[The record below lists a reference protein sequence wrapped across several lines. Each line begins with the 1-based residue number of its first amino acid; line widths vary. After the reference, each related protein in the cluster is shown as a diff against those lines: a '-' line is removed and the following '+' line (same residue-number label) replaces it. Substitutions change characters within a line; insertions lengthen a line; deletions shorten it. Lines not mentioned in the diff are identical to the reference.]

1 MEVKKTYYD
10 NGNIKKEEQVNQEGK
25 THGTLKQ
32 YHENG
37 QLSVEAEFTNGIQ
50 NDGNIVSYHENGTKA
65 RSVILKDG
73 SFQGEYFEW
82 HANGALSCQGIYQDD
97 KVLERTLWD
106 ENGELLSK
114 KDKTV
119 NKSSENK
126 TKIDINKDT
135 IVTEIGGIKT
145 NIKLGFLLDIFC
157 ELYDIDYVDQIIKEI
172 NDEEA
177 SFVDEYFVISTHF
190 ENKNNL
196 ICSFQTNEGSEKLA
210 RVLEKVFKEEFYY
223 MRSDRYFWNVH
234 AEVKDPFLKSFIKKT
249 FVDSE
254 ICSSDRNEILSVTT
268 KDHDYYDVP
277 AITKKNF
284 LTNDEKLLN
293 DSLEKNDEAEKVWNA
308 KYQYYYIRKK
318 DFNKEKWWIGWTGV
332 DN

>member
-10 NGNIKKEEQVNQEGK
+10 NGNIKQESQVNKEGK
-25 THGTLKQ
+25 THGALKL

-37 QLSVEAEFTNGIQ
+37 QLRVEAEFTNGIQ

-73 SFQGEYFEW
+73 PFQGEFFEC
-82 HANGALSCQGIYQDD
+82 HANGALSCQGIYRDD
-97 KVLERTLWD
+97 EVLERTLWD

-114 KDKTV
+114 GDKTV

-145 NIKLGFLLDIFC
+145 NIKLGFLLEIFC
-157 ELYDIDYVDQIIKEI
+157 ELYDIDYVDEIIQEI
-172 NDEEA
+172 NDEEE
-177 SFVDEYFVISTHF
+177 SYVDDCFILADYYSDGLSCYCA
-190 ENKNNL
+190 N
-196 ICSFQTNEGSEKLA
+196 NEGSEELA

-223 MRSDRYFWNVH
+223 MRSDRYLWNVH
-234 AEVKDPFLKSFIKKT
+234 AEVKDQVLKPFIEKT
-249 FVDSE
+249 FVDSQ
-254 ICSSDRNEILSVTT
+254 ICSSDGDKILSVTT

-284 LTNDEKLLN
+284 LTNDEKILN
-293 DSLEKNDEAEKVWNA
+293 DSLEKMIKLIN
-308 KYQYYYIRKK
+308 
-318 DFNKEKWWIGWTGV
+318 IGMLIT
-332 DN
+332 NIIL